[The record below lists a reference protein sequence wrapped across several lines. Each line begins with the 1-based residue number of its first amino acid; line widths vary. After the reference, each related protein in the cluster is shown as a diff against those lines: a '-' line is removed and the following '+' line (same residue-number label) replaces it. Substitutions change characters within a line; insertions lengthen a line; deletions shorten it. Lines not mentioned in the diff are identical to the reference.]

1 MNTVVSE
8 FTALQQDVSLA
19 PGEIS
24 LRSKTGASPA
34 FLEELIHEL
43 RQPLGVIETLAY
55 YIELTTTDENIAPR
69 IQHMQ
74 SMLAKVHSIL
84 ESASFDH
91 P

>member
-8 FTALQQDVSLA
+8 FTALQQEVSLA
-19 PGEIS
+19 PSGMS
-24 LRSKTGASPA
+24 LRSQTGASPA

-55 YIELTTTDENIAPR
+55 YVELTTTDENIVPR
-69 IQHMQ
+69 IQHIQ

-91 P
+91 R

>member
-1 MNTVVSE
+1 MNTVVSQ
-8 FTALQQDVSLA
+8 FTALQQEVPLA
-19 PGEIS
+19 PSGMS
-24 LRSKTGASPA
+24 LRSQTGASPA

-74 SMLAKVHSIL
+74 SMLAKVHGIL
-84 ESASFDH
+84 ESACFDH